1 MVIDMATFAIPMF
14 IHVDIDDEIINS
26 IPEEIVLN
34 NVKFDKA
41 IENLIKEHFLASYQ
55 KDTGLVSLHI
65 PVNDIPYSDYV
76 YEG

>member
-14 IHVDIDDEIINS
+14 IHVDIDDEIINA

-34 NVKFDKA
+34 NVEFDKA
-41 IENLIKEHFLASYQ
+41 IENLIKEEFLASYQ

-65 PVNDIPYSDYV
+65 PVDDIPYSDYV